1 MGIPLR
7 LALVGLVG
15 SARGFELSAPLA
27 GLACDSDAD
36 GETLELGH
44 RQLDVTVA
52 NWLDA
57 GTSLCAEECEQ
68 IAGCTTFH
76 VMQSNGCIDEVG
88 PDVCVP
94 WAECTFFSRCE
105 ALQHGDEDW
114 MDCSSTAYFLTDRT
128 SAPAVPSTADRRQMS
143 TGADMMDMT
152 GLSLPNMGGFPM
164 TSMSNVFQ
172 GNSLPP
178 TTAGSPGG
186 APGGGP
192 NGEKACENM
201 GFDQSACDAVGCCN
215 YDDGKCWSAV
225 GADLCSVGLPCAAE
239 CPAGTCDSPADAV
252 KPECAP
258 CMVCQQ
264 SMNPCAACCPA
275 GVCVSEA
282 DASKPECAAC
292 MACHQSG
299 TGTCET
305 PPAPPTPPSP
315 PPAPP
320 SPPSAPP
327 SPPSLPEACPST
339 CHGYSCD
346 DWVVQPAAY
355 PGFEYTCA
363 TLESGFFNCNCFGCL
378 CNMSLLVQPSPP
390 SPPLPPLP
398 PLPPPASP
406 TAIGDPKFGCG
417 YRGPHLAEPMTSD
430 ALTAA
435 VNNADVTCI
444 KLAPIIYSLTSTLLV
459 GDGGSTSITS
469 NGITILQHLRGSA
482 PLAILAEE
490 GPATLDG
497 GGSVQLIS
505 AKSGA
510 DVSLANLVLR
520 NGYAEAGKV
529 RLCHPACVSCR
540 FHGLRTAFRLA
551 AMCAVCLPH
560 AQDGGAISNFGGT
573 MAIRTCVFQRNK
585 AAVRGGAIFNYASP
599 NWPDYLPIENCVFE
613 QNEAGFVRLRSPS
626 CVLCHCRRL
635 LTPTRLR
642 QCHYRLSMYVS
653 MYALS
658 LVLAP
663 CTGGWGHL

>member
-1 MGIPLR
+1 
-7 LALVGLVG
+7 
-15 SARGFELSAPLA
+15 
-27 GLACDSDAD
+27 
-36 GETLELGH
+36 
-44 RQLDVTVA
+44 
-52 NWLDA
+52 
-57 GTSLCAEECEQ
+57 
-68 IAGCTTFH
+68 
-76 VMQSNGCIDEVG
+76 
-88 PDVCVP
+88 
-94 WAECTFFSRCE
+94 
-105 ALQHGDEDW
+105 
-114 MDCSSTAYFLTDRT
+114 
-128 SAPAVPSTADRRQMS
+128 
-143 TGADMMDMT
+143 
-152 GLSLPNMGGFPM
+152 
-164 TSMSNVFQ
+164 
-172 GNSLPP
+172 
-178 TTAGSPGG
+178 
-186 APGGGP
+186 
-192 NGEKACENM
+192 
-201 GFDQSACDAVGCCN
+201 
-215 YDDGKCWSAV
+215 
-225 GADLCSVGLPCAAE
+225 
-239 CPAGTCDSPADAV
+239 
-252 KPECAP
+252 
-258 CMVCQQ
+258 
-264 SMNPCAACCPA
+264 
-275 GVCVSEA
+275 
-282 DASKPECAAC
+282 
-292 MACHQSG
+292 
-299 TGTCET
+299 
-305 PPAPPTPPSP
+305 
-315 PPAPP
+315 
-320 SPPSAPP
+320 
-327 SPPSLPEACPST
+327 
-339 CHGYSCD
+339 
-346 DWVVQPAAY
+346 
-355 PGFEYTCA
+355 
-363 TLESGFFNCNCFGCL
+363 
-378 CNMSLLVQPSPP
+378 MSLLVQHSPP

-459 GDGGSTSITS
+459 GDGGSTSTTS
-469 NGITILQHLRGSA
+469 NGITTLQHPRGAA